1 MSQFYWQLQTNTQ
14 QQERNDAKD
23 ISEVSQEQQQQQQ
36 PSYWWHQQDQTG
48 TDPYSAAV
56 FEGFRASSGD
66 VSQIRS
72 WQTPNIPSTFSTQQ
86 QSEKFPEEKTASL
99 EIREQKNEQGGPYSF
114 GIHQPILDF
123 KRRTV
128 AEGKEAIDEKYNDQ
142 HDKVKLI
149 SGDDAE
155 GNVAAGALLLEEK
168 EQAVNETESDVPV
181 VAVTQVTPV
190 IATSISTATET
201 SFSADTLSCNQT
213 ISTTVSPVNIAR
225 VDPISNNSDPS
236 EFSVNRVVTTLQS
249 VIPSPQI
256 PSLTSVANSAR
267 STPLLLNKETDETQN
282 TAGIEETSTVSNI
295 VSATNSQEPNAAV
308 VSVKRLESVMRSAS
322 NQLRKVVNA
331 DSNSL
336 PTDVMQEIRTE
347 NELRQIVKEGT
358 TEHNTVISTSEQST
372 DSTVDSISRPAGKHW
387 NSKNVRDRY
396 RIIRQ
401 QYPEV
406 IKRLDR
412 LKMETH
418 NLDWH
423 QMHKAPLVEVDE
435 NAHRIPSRKQKNSV
449 AVGIDSNFTANSKNV
464 EPISDSRPSS
474 KMNHSYTLPDRMGMS
489 SENSSVK
496 NDVYYGEDFVNSL
509 RRTRHTRTREHDYFL
524 SRGTKSEMGEI
535 GPYRGPALAKYKHM
549 MQHTYGYNSST
560 GYQSNEHYPSGRHSL
575 GPHLGRRVAHELAM
589 MYDGD
594 NVAMRRPQSS
604 FDAPYSKY
612 QQLNEFAQDSR
623 QNHEGEHSF
632 ENRDGSSGS
641 DSEMERIHNKQEMAR
656 QAAAIRYDSLPL
668 TAPNEFYYFGVIQL
682 PQERVEYIMRR
693 LPPPPE
699 YFQLPAIEKA
709 AYLFYCVLYRH
720 HFLSVDLFHKK
731 FNREFFSYMCEGDS
745 AEIAL
750 WKICKH
756 TQDEYIAKRS
766 INQLKA
772 YEMSQKQL
780 FSDEH
785 ETLDSRQSERGSRCD
800 VEDDSDQLSI
810 DSAAK
815 EPMKFR
821 VPHSFLRFGVGGKAI
836 ILNVQNSENILE
848 IRDLKSL
855 FGNEKL
861 LRISNAIESFR
872 GPLIAGFTP
881 THSVHL
887 YVQRQ
892 IELILK
898 SETYLAN
905 PSNSLESDCLLI
917 WQLLEML
924 VQQQGRITGP
934 DLSRLLMATY
944 DVPEQR
950 RHGKEKSSLHST
962 NFNECSVD
970 SKAYDRFTQLLIG
983 GHIKEALESAI
994 KDGLYSDAMILAR
1007 RMCANEPQELEK
1019 VETAFLSQRSEMNP
1033 VMTLLSVANGQPAPV
1048 LTSPPMDE
1056 TNSWRS
1062 HAAIVLANL
1071 NNPVALGTVHQ
1082 LGCVLARRGLHAAA
1096 DFCFLAVS
1104 LLLPSY
1110 NPFQPIPR
1118 SDDMN
1123 TDVRRHITLIHATL
1137 PGEEMNFDFSKSFS
1151 IIDLHATEIFHYCTK
1166 LANNSSLINFNTSI
1180 AYQLHRL
1187 DYAEMVSEFGN
1198 SAGDAFRYCVE
1209 IAKEIWNR
1217 HHEID
1222 IEQLERLYE
1231 LAERLKFVAS
1241 AETNS
1246 TVWIPALRSFIDNQ
1260 KKVTEESKVIQDDAT
1275 TTIDRNNE
1283 DVGLIMVSKVSPQIE
1298 TPVNFTEKSN
1308 SQENEFVNMTT
1319 LGSET
1324 VKWHIGQEAATFST
1338 IPVKQHEA
1346 ESQKATENN
1355 DYQMQPVQPRERIET
1370 HSNTNASVNSQCTS
1384 LLPPVLSTS
1393 TNDSVESSVT
1403 SHTTVISPSLLQA
1416 NEQISHEAV
1425 QNYYDDNSTYDW
1437 KVLKMKQQTDSKR
1450 VNNEIVAEC
1459 VTDNNT
1465 STTISHENTS
1475 RGNVDHLE
1483 AKIPNGMLPT
1493 GTTGRQI
1500 QGTFQS
1506 AHISPIIQNSELSFP
1521 SQQQSNM
1528 VKKDEQAHNGEKLI
1542 NDHRQNPGLFS
1553 KLKATIAK
1561 AIPSSNEM
1569 ILPDDKHPSIVWDPK
1584 LNRYVGEGIEEES
1597 VPEPP
1602 PSITGTSEKLNES
1615 TYVKAGGLTAARLS
1629 GGSRYFNPLIET
1641 SSSKPRAHTAPLL
1654 PPVPASASFG
1664 FIPSMPDDN
1673 EASTESPFSVDTT
1686 PLSKEAETAE

>member
-14 QQERNDAKD
+14 QQERNDAKN

-36 PSYWWHQQDQTG
+36 QQQQQPPYWWHQQSQTG

-66 VSQIRS
+66 IGHIKS

-86 QSEKFPEEKTASL
+86 PERIPEEKTASL
-99 EIREQKNEQGGPYSF
+99 EIHEQKNEQVPYSF
-114 GIHQPILDF
+114 GIHQPILDS
-123 KRRTV
+123 KRRIHSSN
-128 AEGKEAIDEKYNDQ
+128 AESKEAIDEKYNGQ
-142 HDKVKLI
+142 HVKVELI

-155 GNVAAGALLLEEK
+155 GNVAANALLLEEK
-168 EQAVNETESDVPV
+168 EQAVNETENDVPV
-181 VAVTQVTPV
+181 VAMAQVTPM
-190 IATSISTATET
+190 IATSIATATET
-201 SFSADTLSCNQT
+201 SFSADVLFCNQT
-213 ISTTVSPVNIAR
+213 LSTTVSSANIAR
-225 VDPISNNSDPS
+225 VDPISNNDPS
-236 EFSVNRVVTTLQS
+236 GFSVNRVVTTLQS
-249 VIPSPQI
+249 VIPKPQI
-256 PSLTSVANSAR
+256 PSLASVANSAR
-267 STPLLLNKETDETQN
+267 STPLLLNKETDEIQN
-282 TAGIEETSTVSNI
+282 TADIEEKTSTISNI
-295 VSATNSQEPNAAV
+295 VSVTNSQQPSAAIA
-308 VSVKRLESVMRSAS
+308 SVKGLETVMCSAS
-322 NQLRKVVNA
+322 NQLRKVV
-331 DSNSL
+331 DSH
-336 PTDVMQEIRTE
+336 PIDGVQEIRSE
-347 NELRQIVKEGT
+347 NELRQIVKEEDT
-358 TEHNTVISTSEQST
+358 REHNMSTSEQST
-372 DSTVDSISRPAGKHW
+372 DSTAPEDSISRPTEKHW

-412 LKMETH
+412 LRMETH
-418 NLDWH
+418 NLDWRPM
-423 QMHKAPLVEVDE
+423 QKAPLVEVDE
-435 NAHRIPSRKQKNSV
+435 NAHRIPCRKQRNSV

-464 EPISDSRPSS
+464 ETISDSRPSS
-474 KMNHSYTLPDRMGMS
+474 KMNHSYTLPDRIG
-489 SENSSVK
+489 SENSFVK

-509 RRTRHTRTREHDYFL
+509 RRTRYTRTREHDYFL

-535 GPYRGPALAKYKHM
+535 GPYRGPALAKHKHM
-549 MQHTYGYNSST
+549 MQHAYGYNSSI

-589 MYDGD
+589 IYDGD
-594 NVAMRRPQSS
+594 NVPMRRPQSS

-612 QQLNEFAQDSR
+612 QQLNEFAQDCR

-632 ENRDGSSGS
+632 ESREGSSGS
-641 DSEMERIHNKQEMAR
+641 DSEMARIHNKQEMAR
-656 QAAAIRYDSLPL
+656 QAVGTRYDSLPL

-745 AEIAL
+745 AEVAL

-821 VPHSFLRFGVGGKAI
+821 VPHSFLKFGVGGKAI

-855 FGNEKL
+855 FGNQKL

-887 YVQRQ
+887 YIQRQ

-898 SETYLAN
+898 SEAYLAN

-924 VQQQGRITGP
+924 VQQQGRVTGP
-934 DLSRLLMATY
+934 DLSRLLMATCN
-944 DVPEQR
+944 VPEQR
-950 RHGKEKSSLHST
+950 RHSKEKLSLHTT
-962 NFNECSVD
+962 NFNEFSVD

-1019 VETAFLSQRSEMNP
+1019 VETAFLSHRSEMNP

-1062 HAAIVLANL
+1062 HVAIVLANL
-1071 NNPVALGTVHQ
+1071 NNPTALGTVHQ

-1104 LLLPSY
+1104 LLISSY
-1110 NPFQPIPR
+1110 NPFQPIPK

-1123 TDVRRHITLIHATL
+1123 ADIRRHITLIHATL
-1137 PGEEMNFDFSKSFS
+1137 PGEEMNYDFSKNFS
-1151 IIDLHATEIFHYCTK
+1151 IIDLHATEIFHYSTK
-1166 LANNSSLINFNTSI
+1166 LANNGSLINFNTSI

-1209 IAKEIWNR
+1209 IAKEIWDR

-1241 AETNS
+1241 AEANS
-1246 TVWIPALRSFIDNQ
+1246 TVWLPALRSFIDNQ
-1260 KKVTEESKVIQDDAT
+1260 KKMTEESKVIQDDAIT
-1275 TTIDRNNE
+1275 VIDHNDE
-1283 DVGLIMVSKVSPQIE
+1283 DVGLIMIPKVSPQME
-1298 TPVNFTEKSN
+1298 APVNFTENNDNQKN
-1308 SQENEFVNMTT
+1308 DFANTAT

-1346 ESQKATENN
+1346 ENQKAAENN
-1355 DYQMQPVQPRERIET
+1355 DYRMQLAQQQERVET
-1370 HSNTNASVNSQCTS
+1370 YSNTNVSINPQYPS
-1384 LLPPVLSTS
+1384 LPPVLQTS
-1393 TNDSVESSVT
+1393 TNDSVENSIT
-1403 SHTTVISPSLLQA
+1403 NHTTIVSPSLLQA
-1416 NEQISHEAV
+1416 NEQISHETV
-1425 QNYYDDNSTYDW
+1425 QNYYDDSTYDW
-1437 KVLKMKQQTDSKR
+1437 KILKMKQQTDSKGA
-1450 VNNEIVAEC
+1450 NNEIVAEC

-1465 STTISHENTS
+1465 STISHENIPH
-1475 RGNVDHLE
+1475 GME
-1483 AKIPNGMLPT
+1483 AKVPNGMLPT

-1506 AHISPIIQNSELSFP
+1506 AHLSSIIQNSELSFS

-1528 VKKDEQAHNGEKLI
+1528 VKKDEKANNGEKLI

-1597 VPEPP
+1597 VPKPP
-1602 PSITGTSEKLNES
+1602 PSITGTSEKLNGS
-1615 TYVKAGGLTAARLS
+1615 TYGKTGGLTAARLS

-1641 SSSKPRAHTAPLL
+1641 SSSKPATHTAPLL

-1664 FIPSMPDDN
+1664 FIPSMPDEN

-1686 PLSKEAETAE
+1686 PLSKETENAE